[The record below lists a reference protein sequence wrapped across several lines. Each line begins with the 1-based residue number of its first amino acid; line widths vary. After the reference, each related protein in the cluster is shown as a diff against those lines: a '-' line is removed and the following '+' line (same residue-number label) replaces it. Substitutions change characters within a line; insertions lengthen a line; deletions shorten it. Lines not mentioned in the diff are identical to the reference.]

1 MPASENQGRLRS
13 RSSII
18 EHVTLV
24 TRSVGRVPFISFHV
38 TMMIKTI
45 FAPLYYALEQQV
57 SQSLRVQNWTTCSSI
72 DYVCA
77 GTSAAVEPTVG
88 SSILWLH
95 NTGGWLMYS

>member
-1 MPASENQGRLRS
+1 VPASENQKGLRS

-18 EHVTLV
+18 EHATLV
-24 TRSVGRVPFISFHV
+24 THSVGRVPFISFHV

-57 SQSLRVQNWTTCSSI
+57 SKSLREQKWTTCSSI
-72 DYVCA
+72 DCVRA

-88 SSILWLH
+88 SSIL
-95 NTGGWLMYS
+95 